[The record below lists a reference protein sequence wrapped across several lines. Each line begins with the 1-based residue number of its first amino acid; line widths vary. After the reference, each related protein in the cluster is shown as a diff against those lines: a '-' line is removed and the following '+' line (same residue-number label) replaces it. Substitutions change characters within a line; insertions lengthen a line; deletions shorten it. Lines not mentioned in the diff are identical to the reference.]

1 MMQRS
6 SDRADTEN
14 VIRTESVTVPRGVKM
29 VELEAALQCDAIS
42 VVSESVALS
51 LAFKRL
57 LHSVRLSV
65 FSTALVKD
73 RDAGAVVGS
82 MHFASKLLFVCIGID
97 NSCAEL
103 STIISHGMSF

>member
-14 VIRTESVTVPRGVKM
+14 VIRTESVSVPRGVKM
-29 VELEAALQCDAIS
+29 VELQSALQCDAIS
-42 VVSESVALS
+42 VLSESVALS
-51 LAFKRL
+51 LAPKTL
-57 LHSVRLSV
+57 LHRVRFPV
-65 FSTALVKD
+65 FSTSWVKD

-82 MHFASKLLFVCIGID
+82 MHFASKLSFVCIGID